1 MRWDWW
7 SSSEFVGSLHLCWI
21 AVCNADECTFAWRLQ
36 KKKRNNRVLL
46 SAMGLLLLIGCK
58 YGRISCGERAL
69 LMSKTVEDL

>member
-1 MRWDWW
+1 MNLLGACIC
-7 SSSEFVGSLHLCWI
+7 VGLQCAMLMN
-21 AVCNADECTFAWRLQ
+21 APLLGGCN
-36 KKKRNNRVLL
+36 KKRDDHVSL

>member
-1 MRWDWW
+1 MLMNAPLL
-7 SSSEFVGSLHLCWI
+7 GG
-21 AVCNADECTFAWRLQ
+21 CN
-36 KKKRNNRVLL
+36 KKRDDHVSL